1 MCVCVCVYIPVGRY
15 SPPVLSID
23 RQGGREKVNNKKFTH
38 SLGLDIS
45 WSLPMNRL
53 GFVSQAHTHYRNT
66 ELQLQQEGCR
76 DAERQ
81 AVRQM
86 MENRFLF
93 QEQISEFSS
102 EGLAC

>member
-1 MCVCVCVYIPVGRY
+1 MCVCIPVGRY

-53 GFVSQAHTHYRNT
+53 GFVSQAHTHYMST

-76 DAERQ
+76 DAERAERQ